1 MFWMLLISIAL
12 GDDEQVQPEV
22 VYKQRTEID
31 FEGFEI
37 EGELL
42 KPHGAVIRDRKG
54 AAFNPLI
61 QLRTDFQTEMSQSV
75 SAIQ

>member
-1 MFWMLLISIAL
+1 MLWIILFSFAHAN
-12 GDDEQVQPEV
+12 EPEPQI
-22 VYKQRTEID
+22 VYKAKTEID

-42 KPHGAVIRDRKG
+42 KPHGAVISERKE

-61 QLRTDFQTEMSQSV
+61 QLRTDFQPEMSQSV
-75 SAIQ
+75 NDIK

>member
-12 GDDEQVQPEV
+12 GDDKEEQPQV

-61 QLRTDFQTEMSQSV
+61 QLRTDFQPEMSQSV
-75 SAIQ
+75 NEIK